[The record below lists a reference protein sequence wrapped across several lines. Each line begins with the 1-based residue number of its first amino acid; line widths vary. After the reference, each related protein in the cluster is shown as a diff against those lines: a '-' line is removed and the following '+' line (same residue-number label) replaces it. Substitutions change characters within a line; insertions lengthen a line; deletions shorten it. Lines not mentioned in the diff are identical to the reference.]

1 MWLNKKSNRTRP
13 TFKDWPHIFVVCTQT
28 GPAIVETQFELISR
42 KIEGQQIVVWA
53 FDVAQGQYK
62 GVFVFLFSWPIA
74 ESDSVTKKTIL
85 NRLFTAFA
93 FKFVPIKSKDKSSC
107 QNSIE

>member
-1 MWLNKKSNRTRP
+1 LGAPLRLVSAAFSSLR
-13 TFKDWPHIFVVCTQT
+13 C
-28 GPAIVETQFELISR
+28 ETN
-42 KIEGQQIVVWA
+42 
-53 FDVAQGQYK
+53 K